1 MPSAHLIVKT
11 EKLIINV
18 IFGPNNWFCK
28 ARNMRID
35 ASRWNV
41 LKANVMRV
49 QQQTN
54 SVDCGILAMAF
65 LILFDE
71 DPKTQRFEEKL
82 LQESLLQ
89 MLAEQRVRCFPT
101 TENNVVKCKSKSIS
115 LDLYCSCCQP
125 CFSKDAIVENKQM
138 AKCRSSRKWFYRMC
152 ERCLKR
158 SLRMAV
164 LNGIAWVVHFSKK
177 IFSFRTDSV
186 ES

>member
-1 MPSAHLIVKT
+1 
-11 EKLIINV
+11 
-18 IFGPNNWFCK
+18 
-28 ARNMRID
+28 
-35 ASRWNV
+35 
-41 LKANVMRV
+41 MRV

-138 AKCRSSRKWFYRMC
+138 AKCSSSRKWFYRMC

-164 LNGIAWVVHFSKK
+164 LNGIA
-177 IFSFRTDSV
+177 
-186 ES
+186 